1 MKRLLLFLHGAL
13 RAYLRDLC
21 VSGFSSPRRTQ
32 RFHKGHKAHRFTL
45 SLCLLLVPL
54 LCAADAGVLIPNGK
68 AQPDP
73 SVLSLE
79 EMEITIR
86 IDSGDARVFVRQVF
100 ANHSGVIEEGNYV
113 FALPSRATV
122 SDFATW
128 DGPTRIP
135 AVILERKRAEE
146 IYNQLKQQ
154 AIDPGL
160 LQQGERGAEEAR
172 RSAVFSARIVPI
184 PPFGTKRMEIEYHQS
199 IPVENM
205 RSYFAIPLRP
215 DAYQAQT
222 AAHLWIHFELG
233 SAHAIRG
240 FQVGGKNYPLQL
252 SENSGHA
259 VRGDFDARNIA
270 LTEDF
275 SVQWEIDPS
284 AADTLKVL
292 TYRNPKSSQPSPDEM
307 APVRSTNEPGF
318 FAAEAL
324 IGTGANAAGSAQDA
338 GPAKSVIVLF
348 DNSLSMQW
356 EKLERSYQALEKILR
371 GLRPTDRFNLILFNT
386 EVQPFQPSP
395 VAADV
400 ATVGHAL
407 DFVKASRLR
416 GGTDLQ
422 KALATGLAQSVLA
435 GNGAYIVLLSDGGAD
450 RGIIHS
456 GKLNA
461 WYAQQWK
468 KLPEVQ
474 RPRTYILGLGDDANL
489 PLLRMLARN
498 QGVME
503 NVLSTEPTEFKLDAF
518 TSKIGRS
525 PVGQLRLEVDPSAG
539 VQMVYPL
546 QDTAFSG
553 SLATWVG
560 QYKAAQR
567 GVGFS
572 VRGVR
577 DGSSL
582 EMKQAAD
589 LPAESSQHPQLPRL
603 WARARVDALL
613 EKIEKEGEDRAT
625 VDEIIRL
632 ARKYKFV
639 TPYTSFLAVPRALLR
654 PRVIRPGDP
663 ILRVKTDPAIAS
675 VIALFPFGL
684 VKKLRYLP
692 AEDVWQT
699 RFLAPDDMQDGT
711 YAVRLVLRDR
721 SGNTYREQKTF
732 VIASTPP
739 LVKVR
744 LDRNKFRRGETI
756 PLKVTASQSTR
767 TLMARLEGAPPV
779 ALRWNSQAG
788 MNTGELTVPDD
799 LPAGSYRLTVTA
811 EDIAHNTGTQEVRIE
826 VLP

>member
-1 MKRLLLFLHGAL
+1 MKRLLIF
-13 RAYLRDLC
+13 
-21 VSGFSSPRRTQ
+21 
-32 RFHKGHKAHRFTL
+32 
-45 SLCLLLVPL
+45 LLLLPM
-54 LCAADAGVLIPNGK
+54 LCWADAGVLIPNGT
-68 AQPDP
+68 AQPD
-73 SVLSLE
+73 SAVLSLE

-86 IDSGDARVFVRQVF
+86 IDSGDARVFVREIF
-100 ANHSGVIEEGNYV
+100 ANHTGANEEGNYV
-113 FALPSRATV
+113 FALPGRATV

-146 IYNQLKQQ
+146 IYAELKRQ

-184 PPFGTKRMEIEYHQS
+184 PPYGTKRMEIEYHQS
-199 IPVENM
+199 IPVENL

-222 AAHLWIHFELG
+222 AAHLWIHFELD
-233 SAHAIRG
+233 SAHPIRG

-252 SENSGHA
+252 SENSAHA
-259 VRGDFDARNIA
+259 VKGEFEARNLA

-275 SVQWEIDPS
+275 SVQWELDPA

-292 TYRNPKSSQPSPDEM
+292 THRNPRSGQPSPDEK

-324 IGTGANAAGSAQDA
+324 IGTGAAAGGAPDS

-371 GLRPTDRFNLILFNT
+371 GLRPSDRFNLILFNT
-386 EVQPFQPSP
+386 DIQTFQPAP
-395 VAADV
+395 IAAD
-400 ATVGHAL
+400 AANVGRAL

-422 KALATGLAQSVLA
+422 KALATALAQSALA
-435 GNGAYIVLLSDGGAD
+435 GSGAYLVLLSDGGAD

-456 GKLNA
+456 GRLNA
-461 WYAQQWK
+461 WYAQEWK
-468 KLPEVQ
+468 KLPDVQ

-525 PVGQLRLEVDPSAG
+525 PVGQLRLEVDLAAA

-546 QDTAFSG
+546 QDAAFSG

-560 QYKAAQR
+560 QYKEPQR
-567 GVGFS
+567 GVGFA

-577 DGSSL
+577 DGATV
-582 EMKQAAD
+582 EMKQSAD
-589 LPAESSQHPQLPRL
+589 LPAESADHPQLPRL

-663 ILRVKTDPAIAS
+663 ILRIKTDPEITS

-744 LDRNKFRRGETI
+744 LDRSKFHRGETI

-767 TLMARLEGAPPV
+767 TLMARLEGAAPV

-788 MNTGELTVPDD
+788 MNTGELMVPGD